1 MNTFFRDKN
10 TIERMKEGP
19 LGQYIVQYANQMRA
33 EGYARQSGC
42 IEIRLVASFS
52 RWLDHR
58 GIATKQITDQHT
70 VDFLRSRKRCGYQS
84 TNADHAALARLMRL
98 LRKQGVIT
106 ERGPK
111 AALSPSEVLLDEY
124 DGYLQNE
131 RSLVLS
137 TRINY
142 RPFIRRF
149 LAGKFAAGSVDLSAL
164 CAKDVIKFV
173 QASAGQLIPKR
184 AQLMTTA
191 LRSFLRFAQYRGDL
205 KSNLAS
211 CVPSVASWSLSSVPK
226 APSHAPHVKQLL
238 AGCDRTTAAGR
249 RDYAMLLLLAR
260 LGLRGGE
267 VANLALEDMD
277 WEGGSITVHGK
288 TGRVDQLPLPNDV
301 GRAIAAYLKAG
312 RPKNSDSRRLFLRL
326 KAPLTGFHDQRAVGS
341 LVLNTLAKAGIDW
354 PRKGAHQFRHTPP
367 PTCCA
372 KVAHW
377 SEIGEI
383 LRHRSPQTT
392 AIYAKVD
399 LGSLRS
405 LALPWPGGG
414 R

>member
-1 MNTFFRDKN
+1 MNTFFRDRN

-19 LGQYIVQYANQMRA
+19 MGQYIVQYANQMRS

-42 IEIRLVASFS
+42 IQIRLVADFS
-52 RWLDHR
+52 RWLAR
-58 GIATKQITDQHT
+58 KGIAAKQITVQHT
-70 VDFLRSRKRCGYQS
+70 VNFLQSRKRAGYQS
-84 TNADHAALARLMRL
+84 TNADRSALARLIRL
-98 LRKQGVIT
+98 LTKQAVIT
-106 ERGPK
+106 ERTPK
-111 AALSPSEVLLDEY
+111 AASSPSEVLLEEY
-124 DGYLQNE
+124 DVYLQKE
-131 RSLVLS
+131 RSLVLG

-149 LAGKFAAGSVDLSAL
+149 LVGKFAAGSVDLSVLRAT
-164 CAKDVIKFV
+164 DVIKFV
-173 QASAGQLIPKR
+173 QQSAGKLIPKR

-211 CVPSVASWSLSSVPK
+211 CVPSVASWSLSAVPK
-226 APSHAPHVKQLL
+226 SLPHPHVKQLL
-238 AGCDRTTAAGR
+238 AGCNRATTAGR

-267 VANLALEDMD
+267 VANLTLEDID
-277 WEGGSITVHGK
+277 WEGGSLTVRGK
-288 TGRVDQLPLPNDV
+288 TGRVDQLPLPSDV

-312 RPKNSDSRRLFLRL
+312 RPKSSDSRRLFLRI
-326 KAPLTGFHDQRAVGS
+326 KAPLTGFQDQRAVGA
-341 LVLNTLAKAGIDW
+341 LVRNAMAKAGIDW
-354 PRKGAHQFRHTPP
+354 PRKGAHQFRHTLA
-367 PTCCA
+367 CNLLRQGRSL
-372 KVAHW
+372 

-399 LGSLRS
+399 LASLRS

>member
-10 TIERMKEGP
+10 TIERMKDGP
-19 LGQYIVQYANQMRA
+19 LGQYIVQYANQMRT
-33 EGYARQSGC
+33 EGYARQSGR
-42 IEIRLVASFS
+42 IQIRLVADFS
-52 RWLDHR
+52 RWLAR
-58 GIATKQITDQHT
+58 KGIAAKQLAAQHT
-70 VDFLRSRKRCGYQS
+70 SNFLRSRKRAGYQS
-84 TNADHAALARLMRL
+84 TNADQSALARLGRL
-98 LRKQGVIT
+98 LLEQAVIT
-106 ERGPK
+106 ERTPK
-111 AALSPSEVLLDEY
+111 AAATPSEVLLDEY
-124 DGYLQNE
+124 DRYLQTE

-149 LAGKFAAGSVDLSAL
+149 LVGKFAAGSVDLSAL
-164 CAKDVIKFV
+164 HATDVIKFV
-173 QASAGQLIPKR
+173 QQSAGQLIPKR

-205 KSNLAS
+205 KTNLAS

-226 APSHAPHVKQLL
+226 SLPRPHVKQLL
-238 AGCDRTTAAGR
+238 ARCNRTTAAGR

-267 VANLALEDMD
+267 VANLTLEDID
-277 WEGGSITVHGK
+277 WEGGSLTVHGK
-288 TGRVDQLPLPNDV
+288 TGRVDQLPLPSDV
-301 GRAIAAYLKAG
+301 GRAITAYLKAG
-312 RPKNSDSRRLFLRL
+312 RPQSSDSRRLFLRL
-326 KAPLTGFHDQRAVGS
+326 KAPLTGFKDQRAVGS
-341 LVLNTLAKAGIDW
+341 LVRNALAKAGINW
-354 PRKGAHQFRHTPP
+354 PRKGAHQFRHTL
-367 PTCCA
+367 A
-372 KVAHW
+372 SDMLRQGRSL